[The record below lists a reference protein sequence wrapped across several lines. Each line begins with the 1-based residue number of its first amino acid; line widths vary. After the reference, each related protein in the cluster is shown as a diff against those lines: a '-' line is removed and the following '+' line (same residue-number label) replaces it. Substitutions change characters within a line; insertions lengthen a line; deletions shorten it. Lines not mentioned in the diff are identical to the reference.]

1 MGREELTQLARVAAG
16 TASIM
21 PCDIESPNEMLPDEA
36 GCAQALERASIISA
50 LVYDDWPPA

>member
-36 GCAQALERASIISA
+36 GCAQHQDAH
-50 LVYDDWPPA
+50 